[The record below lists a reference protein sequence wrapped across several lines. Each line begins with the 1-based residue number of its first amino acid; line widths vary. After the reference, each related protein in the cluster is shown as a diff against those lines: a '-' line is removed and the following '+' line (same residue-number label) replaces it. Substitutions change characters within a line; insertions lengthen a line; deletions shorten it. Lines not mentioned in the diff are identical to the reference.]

1 MSSFEEKFSKLTS
14 SFLNENF
21 VNPVVDHIVE
31 KYNENREDVMNTIT
45 ELLNIPVTTQPVV
58 VQTTTSAARPV
69 NGLAATAPTVVNTFP
84 ATLGTITAKPDAK
97 KKTSKK
103 DINPPANLTIEEY
116 KEVIAKDGKVC
127 GYLSNRAPKDQP
139 EKSNRVCA
147 SALNDDECSDPDYRQ
162 WRCKSCLGKKGCI
175 EQHIKNAV
183 TGIEP
188 TKAIAGFNFPIL
200 NSGKS
205 SPAIIPTVPAPS
217 ELPPV
222 PTMNVKETVVS
233 PVKNET
239 SKTLEIPEAPAPVV
253 VKAES
258 PKPVVAIPL
267 PPQEEVK
274 PKALSP
280 VVPKLALARLSGLK
294 DNDFIASN
302 EDLKNYIIR
311 VKYNGPT
318 PSAEVI
324 GKISNLSNPAQS
336 DYEQKLEEISESEV
350 ENVKRYRVLYNYLK
364 PVVMPLPNFE
374 LPGIPGL
381 PPIPGIP
388 GL

>member
-1 MSSFEEKFSKLTS
+1 MSSFEEKFSKLTA

-31 KYNENREDVMNTIT
+31 KYNENREDVLNTIT
-45 ELLNIPVTTQPVV
+45 ELLNIPVTTTVV
-58 VQTTTSAARPV
+58 VAQSTTSTVRPV
-69 NGLAATAPTVVNTFP
+69 NGLAASAPTVVNTFP
-84 ATLGTITAKPDAK
+84 ATLAGLGTMAVKSDAK

-116 KEVIAKDGKVC
+116 KDIIAKDGKVC

-147 SALNDDECSDPDYRQ
+147 SSLNDDECTDGDYRQ
-162 WRCKSCLGKKGCI
+162 WRCKACLGKKGCI

-205 SPAIIPTVPAPS
+205 SPAIIPTVPVPS
-217 ELPPV
+217 DLPPV
-222 PTMNVKETVVS
+222 PTMNVKESVVS
-233 PVKNET
+233 PVKDVILET
-239 SKTLEIPEAPAPVV
+239 LVQVPIVT
-253 VKAES
+253 KAES
-258 PKPVVAIPL
+258 PKPLVAIPL

-280 VVPKLALARLSGLK
+280 VVPKLALARLAGLK

-302 EDLKNYIIR
+302 EDLKNFIIR
-311 VKYNGPT
+311 VKYNGST

-324 GKISNLSNPAQS
+324 GKISNLSNNAQS
-336 DYEQKLEEISESEV
+336 DYEQKLEEISDSEI
-350 ENVKRYRVLYNYLK
+350 ENMKRYRVIYNYLK
-364 PVVMPLPNFE
+364 PVVMPLPKFE

-381 PPIPGIP
+381 LSIPGIP

>member
-1 MSSFEEKFSKLTS
+1 MSSFEEKFSKLTA

-31 KYNENREDVMNTIT
+31 KYNENREDVLNTIT
-45 ELLNIPVTTQPVV
+45 ELLNIPMNTTVSAPAPVSRAV
-58 VQTTTSAARPV
+58 
-69 NGLAATAPTVVNTFP
+69 GLAATAPTFV
-84 ATLGTITAKPDAK
+84 ATAPSGLGAMTVKADAK

-116 KEVIAKDGKVC
+116 KDIIAKDGKVC

-147 SALNDDECSDPDYRQ
+147 SSLNDDECTDTDYRQ
-162 WRCKSCLGKKGCI
+162 WRCKACLGKKGCI

-188 TKAIAGFNFPIL
+188 TKAIPGFNVPIT

-205 SPAIIPTVPAPS
+205 SPAIVPKVPAPTD
-217 ELPPV
+217 LPPV
-222 PTMNVKETVVS
+222 PTMNVKESVVS
-233 PVKNET
+233 PVKEVV
-239 SKTLEIPEAPAPVV
+239 PESPEQVPVV
-253 VKAES
+253 TKAES
-258 PKPVVAIPL
+258 PKPLVALPL

-280 VVPKLALARLSGLK
+280 VVPKLALARLAGLK

-324 GKISNLSNPAQS
+324 GKVSNLSNPAQS
-336 DYEQKLEEISESEV
+336 DYEQKLEEISETEV
-350 ENVKRYRVLYNYLK
+350 ENVMRYRVVYNYLK
-364 PVVMPLPNFE
+364 PVVMALPNFE

-381 PPIPGIP
+381 PPIPGIL